1 LFRLDY
7 AANRLSLTIP
17 DDGNII
23 ASKDIFILLRERV
36 AVELPGIRLVVAIN
50 QQDSAE
56 SGLETS
62 GHVEG

>member
-1 LFRLDY
+1 MVILFRLDY

-50 QQDSAE
+50 
-56 SGLETS
+56 
-62 GHVEG
+62 